1 MNYLSYTDIDAIDR
15 FDGTNHRCKRHPQ
28 YSPVNRTRFYKYLLP
43 AGNDMEV
50 HTVAVKTKRYGTLSV
65 VKEVVRASVDDP
77 FQYVKDLACL
87 RMGGY
92 TVDWSP
98 EKVGRPHQ
106 WSYGG
111 CWESEAWGRRCKWK
125 INCRVINPEV
135 LQQHPRFKYCS
146 WTPECGDILDY
157 LKAYAKHPKIEL
169 LSKIGAGRFGTK
181 TGFVAQLERNKGLMR
196 FFSANLEEIK
206 EHNRGVD
213 AIRMAYK
220 ADITMDEADTR
231 IKARHAFKGMRLP
244 PTVDAVKALNFVRY
258 SSKWEYCQYLR
269 NCITL
274 GMDIADT
281 KVTFPK
287 QFKQRR
293 TIVNDRI
300 AEIERVKNAEQ
311 AKAMDA
317 LIAACAKKFAR
328 FEKAR
333 GVYRLMLP
341 RKAADLK
348 QEGKRLHNCLGDGH
362 YAAKM
367 ARGETL
373 IAFVRHSRKPGAAFV
388 AVEFDPADRRVLQ
401 CYGDNNQKPPA
412 PVLKFVAKVFEKKR
426 RAA

>member
-1 MNYLSYTDIDAIDR
+1 MNFLTHLDIQAIDR
-15 FDGTNHRCKRHPQ
+15 FDGTNHRCRWG
-28 YSPVNRTRFYKYLLP
+28 STNRTRFYKYLLP

-65 VKEVVRASVDDP
+65 VKEVVRASVDDLW
-77 FQYVKDLACL
+77 QHVKDLACL

-106 WSYGG
+106 WSYNGR
-111 CWESEAWGRRCKWK
+111 WESEAWGRRCKWK
-125 INCRVINPEV
+125 INCRVINPEA

-146 WTPECGDILDY
+146 WMPECGDILDY
-157 LKAYAKHPKIEL
+157 LKAYVHHPKIEL

-181 TGFVAQLERNKGLMR
+181 TGFVSQLERDKGLMR
-196 FFSANLEEIK
+196 FFQANLPDIK
-206 EHNRGVD
+206 ESQRTVD
-213 AIRMAYK
+213 VIRLAYK
-220 ADITMDEADTR
+220 SGITMDEADTR
-231 IKARHAFKGMRLP
+231 IKARHAFKGMGLP
-244 PTVDAVKALNFVRY
+244 SSVDAVKALNFVRY
-258 SSKWEYCQYLR
+258 KSKWQYCQYLR
-269 NCITL
+269 NCVTL
-274 GMDIADT
+274 GMDLADT

-287 QFKQRR
+287 QFKQRQ

-300 AEIERVKNAEQ
+300 AEIERRKNAEQ

-317 LIAACAKKFAR
+317 QIAAIAKKFAR

-333 GVYRLMLP
+333 GVYRLLLP
-341 RKAADLK
+341 RKAAELK
-348 QEGKRLHNCLGDGH
+348 REGQRLHNCLGDGH

-373 IAFVRHSRKPGAAFV
+373 IAFIRHSRKPGAAFV
-388 AVEFDPADRRVLQ
+388 AVEFSPSDRKVLQ
-401 CYGDNNQKPPA
+401 CYGDKNQKPPA
-412 PVLKFVAKVFEKKR
+412 PVLKFVAKVFTKTR

>member
-1 MNYLSYTDIDAIDR
+1 MKHLSHTDIEAIDR
-15 FDGTNHRCKRHPQ
+15 YDGTHHRCKGF
-28 YSPVNRTRFYKYLLP
+28 VNRTRFYKYLLP
-43 AGNDMEV
+43 AGNDMEI
-50 HTVAVKTKRYGTLSV
+50 HTVAVKTKRYGTFSV

-77 FQYVKDLACL
+77 FQYVKDVVCL

-98 EKVGRPHQ
+98 EKVGKPHQ
-106 WSYGG
+106 WSYNG

-125 INCRVINPEV
+125 INCNVINPHE

-157 LKAYAKHPKIEL
+157 LKAYVKHPRIEL
-169 LSKIGAGRFGTK
+169 LSKIGMGRFATK
-181 TGFVAQLERNKGLMR
+181 TGFVSQLERDKGLMR
-196 FFSANLEEIK
+196 FFQANLPDIK
-206 EHNRGVD
+206 ESLRPVD
-213 AIRMAYK
+213 VIRMAYK
-220 ADITMDEADTR
+220 KGITMDEADTR
-231 IKARHAFKGMRLP
+231 IKARYAFKGLGLP
-244 PTVDAVKALNFVRY
+244 STVDAVKALHFVQYGSRWDYCRY
-258 SSKWEYCQYLR
+258 LQ

-281 KVTFPK
+281 KVSFPK
-287 QFKQRR
+287 QYKQRK

-300 AEIERVKNAEQ
+300 AEIERQKNIEE

-317 LIAACAKKFAR
+317 LIAAAAKKFAR

-373 IAFVRHSRKPGAAFV
+373 IAFVRHARRPGAAFV
-388 AVEFDPADRRVLQ
+388 AVEYDLNQKKLLQ
-401 CYGDNNQKPPA
+401 CYGDNNQKPAA
-412 PVLKFVAKVFEKKR
+412 PVLKFVAKVFPKSR